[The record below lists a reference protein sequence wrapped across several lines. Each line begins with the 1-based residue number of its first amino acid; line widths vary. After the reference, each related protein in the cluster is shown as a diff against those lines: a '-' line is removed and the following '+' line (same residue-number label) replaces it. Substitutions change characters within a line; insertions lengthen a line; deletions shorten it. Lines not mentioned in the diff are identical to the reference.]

1 MPTVQA
7 PLTTTTGLLIDD
19 IFLPQQVLLSVLRT
33 KLKLKYILKKYLH
46 IDSLNHTGQNMKNM
60 HFGVTLCYF
69 LKQLKE
75 QCKHGLQVLKQK

>member
-7 PLTTTTGLLIDD
+7 SLTTITSLLIDD
-19 IFLPQQVLLSVLRT
+19 IFLPHQVLLCVLRT
-33 KLKLKYILKKYLH
+33 KLKLKYIFKYLH
-46 IDSLNHTGQNMKNM
+46 IDSFNHTRQNMKNM

-75 QCKHGLQVLKQK
+75 QCKHGLQVLKEK